1 MTHVRRSSAH
11 RQFAYTLIEL
21 IIVIAVL
28 GLASA
33 LLVPHLVGRD
43 SLRVQA
49 AVRQVIADLSF
60 AQSDAL
66 AHQGYRRVHFYE
78 DGSGYCLVRMS
89 SDGSDL
95 DSVFDPDTA
104 DYVNDP
110 LASAGELGHYI
121 IDFNTD
127 DRFEGVRISSVD
139 IDTDNSLPA
148 DMHYGPLGGTRMAG
162 AGAPPGLGGQIV
174 VTADEYS
181 YEITVAPFTGKLTVR
196 KLP

>member
-1 MTHVRRSSAH
+1 MTHVRRLSAH
-11 RQFAYTLIEL
+11 RQVAYTLIEL

-127 DRFEGVRISSVD
+127 DRFEGVRIP
-139 IDTDNSLPA
+139 I
-148 DMHYGPLGGTRMAG
+148 
-162 AGAPPGLGGQIV
+162 
-174 VTADEYS
+174 
-181 YEITVAPFTGKLTVR
+181 
-196 KLP
+196 